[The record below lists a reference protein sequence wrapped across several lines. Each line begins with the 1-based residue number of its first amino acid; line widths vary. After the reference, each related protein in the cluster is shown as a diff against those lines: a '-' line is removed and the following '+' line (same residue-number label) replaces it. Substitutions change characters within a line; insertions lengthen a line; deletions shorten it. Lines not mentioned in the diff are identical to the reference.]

1 MTNNF
6 VINIQS
12 RIPHELNTMMATN
25 IPTLCHKQ
33 ATAYGNKV
41 QLQQNPTQ
49 NTPVITM
56 GEHMLLH

>member
-1 MTNNF
+1 
-6 VINIQS
+6 
-12 RIPHELNTMMATN
+12 MATK

-49 NTPVITM
+49 NTPVAQQVQAITM